1 MNAIIR
7 GPIACIEC
15 HGKPGKGSEF
25 DFGIQGMEFGKKNV
39 FRSDFS
45 SENMRKYY
53 VHAINL

>member
-25 DFGIQGMEFGKKNV
+25 DFGIQGFKKV
-39 FRSDFS
+39 W
-45 SENMRKYY
+45 
-53 VHAINL
+53 NLVKKMFLGLILAQKT